1 MLFFLNFL
9 LCIRSERNETIIFV
23 IFLSHPPSSYS
34 GFKWSHN
41 DIFSF
46 FQFLYYFVGIF
57 YYALGRNETE
67 RKYLFSFFLG
77 LFHPILALNEVIMI
91 FFYFFNFFAIF
102 LEFSITR
109 QVGTKRNYN
118 FYFLS
123 FSSSFNLFLLEM
135 EP

>member
-1 MLFFLNFL
+1 MLFFFNFR
-9 LCIRSERNETIIFV
+9 LCIRSQRNETIIFV
-23 IFLSHPPSSYS
+23 FFLSHPPSSYS

-41 DIFSF
+41 DIFNF

-77 LFHPILALNEVIMI
+77 LFHPILALNDVIMI
-91 FFYFFNFFAIF
+91 FINFLNFFAIS

-109 QVGTKRNYN
+109 QVGTERNYN

-123 FSSSFNLFLLEM
+123 FSFSFNRFWLEM
-135 EP
+135 AP

>member
-1 MLFFLNFL
+1 MLFFFNFR
-9 LCIRSERNETIIFV
+9 LCIRSQRNETIIFV
-23 IFLSHPPSSYS
+23 FFLSHPPSSYS

-41 DIFSF
+41 DIFNF

-67 RKYLFSFFLG
+67 RKYLFSFFLS
-77 LFHPILALNEVIMI
+77 LFHPILALNEAIII

-102 LEFSITR
+102 YCASGR
-109 QVGTKRNYN
+109 NGTKRNDN

-123 FSSSFNLFLLEM
+123 SLAFSKIFWHEM
-135 EP
+135 KP